1 MRLRLAPFL
10 SCLALLAPAAP
21 AAAANALDA
30 LKDLGRDLGGVPKL
44 LPPEQAFK
52 VTARVKDANT
62 LVAEFSPAM
71 AYYLYREKFR
81 FALQG
86 AQGVGIAAVRL
97 PKGEH
102 RDGIRADATFGRV
115 EIYRKPVV
123 AEIELGREG
132 AVARRIV
139 LEAGY
144 QGCSEKGVCYPP
156 LTRRFEL
163 LLPAVN

>member
-1 MRLRLAPFL
+1 MRLRLAPFIC
-10 SCLALLAPAAP
+10 CLALLAPVAP

-30 LKDLGRDLGGVPKL
+30 LKDLGRDLGGAPRL

-62 LVAEFSPAM
+62 LVAEFSPAA
-71 AYYLYREKFR
+71 AYYLYRSKLQ
-81 FALQG
+81 FALRDTP
-86 AQGVGIAAVRL
+86 GVGIAAVSL
-97 PKGEH
+97 PRGE
-102 RDGIRADATFGRV
+102 DRADAAFGRV
-115 EIYRKPVV
+115 EVYRKPVV
-123 AEIELGREG
+123 AEIALGREG

-144 QGCSEKGVCYPP
+144 QGCSEKGVCYAPM
-156 LTRRFEL
+156 TKRFEL